1 MFVCVC
7 MCVLLIVQTFEEL
20 DNSNLEIAVF
30 QRPSSVFDFASI
42 LVWLM
47 AVMTVTAGSIY
58 NMIFCE
64 MI

>member
-1 MFVCVC
+1 MYVCVC
-7 MCVLLIVQTFEEL
+7 AADRAQTFEEL

-47 AVMTVTAGSIY
+47 AVMTVTAGGIHD
-58 NMIFCE
+58 I
-64 MI
+64 I

>member
-1 MFVCVC
+1 MCVCV
-7 MCVLLIVQTFEEL
+7 CVLLIVQTFEEL

-47 AVMTVTAGSIY
+47 AVMTVTAGSTHDI
-58 NMIFCE
+58 
-64 MI
+64 

>member
-1 MFVCVC
+1 VCAADRA
-7 MCVLLIVQTFEEL
+7 QTFEEL

-47 AVMTVTAGSIY
+47 AVMTVTAGSIN
-58 NMIFCE
+58 NMK
-64 MI
+64 

>member
-1 MFVCVC
+1 MCVRVCVC
-7 MCVLLIVQTFEEL
+7 ASDRAQTFEEL

-47 AVMTVTAGSIY
+47 AVMTVTAGSTHD
-58 NMIFCE
+58 MK
-64 MI
+64 